1 MIKNIFIDLDDTIF
15 DFTKAERIAVAK
27 TLDGFGLDATDEV
40 LDRHHVLNLYQ
51 WKQLEKGLITRD
63 QVKVRRY
70 ENLFSEFG
78 INASASEAAKTYEH
92 NLGIGHYFLPGAED
106 FLKWASVRYNLYLVS
121 NGTAAVQDSRIE
133 SGGIA
138 SYFKGIYI
146 SERLGK
152 NKPSKEFFEQV
163 FDNIISDIDC
173 KFSVADSII
182 VGDSLTSDIRGGNG
196 VSLTSVWFNMRDEKN
211 DTDIVPSY
219 TVKDFEE
226 LKGLLVT
233 CL

>member
-1 MIKNIFIDLDDTIF
+1 MIKNIFIDLDDTIL

-27 TLDGFGLDATDEV
+27 TLESFGLDATDEV
-40 LDRHHVLNLYQ
+40 LDRYHVLNLYQ

-78 INASASEAAKTYEH
+78 INASAGEAAKTYEQ
-92 NLGIGHYFLPGAED
+92 NLGIGHYYLPGAED
-106 FLKWASVRYNLYLVS
+106 FLKWASKRYNLYLVS

-133 SGGIA
+133 SAGIA
-138 SYFKGIYI
+138 PYFKGIYI

-152 NKPSKEFFEQV
+152 NKPSKEFFESV

-182 VGDSLTSDIRGGNG
+182 VGDSLTSDIKGGNG
-196 VSLTSVWFNMRDEKN
+196 VNLTSVWFNMRDEEN